1 MKTYFEITQPIIGL
15 TLEMA
20 KIKYGENS
28 EEFINI
34 LGSLLKA
41 QAEKDTK
48 CLLEYLKI
56 VALEIKDLYHNI
68 IKELNYEENS
78 SNSSKR

>member
-1 MKTYFEITQPIIGL
+1 MKTYFEITQPIIDL
-15 TLEMA
+15 TLGMA

-28 EEFINI
+28 DEFINI

-68 IKELNYEENS
+68 IKELNYEENP
-78 SNSSKR
+78 SNSSKG

>member
-1 MKTYFEITQPIIGL
+1 MKTYFEITQPIIAL

-20 KIKYGENS
+20 KIKFGENS
-28 EEFINI
+28 DEFINI

-48 CLLEYLKI
+48 YLLECLKI

-68 IKELNYEENS
+68 IKELNYEENL
-78 SNSSKR
+78 SNSSKG

>member
-1 MKTYFEITQPIIGL
+1 MKTYFEITQPIIDL
-15 TLEMA
+15 TLEMV
-20 KIKYGENS
+20 KIKYGKNS
-28 EEFINI
+28 DKFINI

-78 SNSSKR
+78 SNSSKG

>member
-1 MKTYFEITQPIIGL
+1 MKTYFEITQPIIDL
-15 TLEMA
+15 TLGMA

-56 VALEIKDLYHNI
+56 MALEIKDLYHNI
-68 IKELNYEENS
+68 IKELNYEENP

>member
-28 EEFINI
+28 DEFINI

-48 CLLEYLKI
+48 CLLEYLEI

-68 IKELNYEENS
+68 IKELNYEENP

>member
-1 MKTYFEITQPIIGL
+1 MKNYVKITQPIIDL

-28 EEFINI
+28 DKFINI
-34 LGSLLKA
+34 LGTLLKA

-78 SNSSKR
+78 SNSSKG

>member
-1 MKTYFEITQPIIGL
+1 MKTYFKITQPIIDL

-28 EEFINI
+28 DEFINI

-48 CLLEYLKI
+48 CLLKYLEI
-56 VALEIKDLYHNI
+56 ITLEIKDLYHNI

>member
-1 MKTYFEITQPIIGL
+1 MKNYVKITQPIIDL

-20 KIKYGENS
+20 KIKYGKNS
-28 EEFINI
+28 NEFINI
-34 LGSLLKA
+34 LGTLLKA

-48 CLLEYLKI
+48 CLLEYLEI

-68 IKELNYEENS
+68 IKELNYKENS

>member
-28 EEFINI
+28 DEFINI
-34 LGSLLKA
+34 LGSLLKS

-48 CLLEYLKI
+48 CLLEYLEI

-68 IKELNYEENS
+68 IKELNYEENP

>member
-1 MKTYFEITQPIIGL
+1 MKTYFEITQPIIDL
-15 TLEMA
+15 TLGMA

-41 QAEKDTK
+41 QAEKDTR
-48 CLLEYLKI
+48 I
-56 VALEIKDLYHNI
+56 FKDSCFRN
-68 IKELNYEENS
+68 
-78 SNSSKR
+78 